1 MEERILVSPMPVRSL
16 RNFSQIDADRETV
29 YHNQKEIKVRPQA
42 RTAFPLFPIVSL
54 PDHISSIQMWVL
66 AKNTIAGDL
75 GVTPI
80 IQCLASMLITST
92 LVHTDLHHH
101 AVAPLPYVWPHVEH
115 LPDPRILLDKIFRRK
130 DIAPEKTEDEKGN
143 MNYPSSGSEIG
154 GHKGWLY
161 YPNML
166 VRFTFEGTEA
176 NILFSPFKAK
186 LFIFK
191 AFLTAAQGALLGI
204 FFGLPLWCLFIVVL
218 GPIYKNDNMAETG
231 WKWAP
236 MVIKCVYGAV
246 LGWVT
251 NPIIAGLALGSQAER
266 HLLVIEHD
274 EESVAQNAS
283 QIVDIDGVPTI
294 LEEDEL
300 TPPQFPPSPHASL
313 SHSPR
318 LSPYP
323 SPVSASRVLPTQNVN
338 RPRTRS
344 RASTLSRPPLTA
356 NCSDL
361 PIIPSR
367 SLNAPQYSGGEA
379 LAVPKTA
386 PLVQTG
392 RMRSLSQAT
401 AQGAG
406 VEAGAGGGTGS
417 TSFGTPARTAV
428 PAVGTPLT
436 GPRETLAPP
445 SPLPYHT
452 IMTPS
457 GPRRRGLT
465 VSTAYTASSSTN
477 GNNIAGGIA
486 PTSTGGAPGTGGSG
500 WSYALGGT
508 GGRNQ
513 RRPRA
518 SSSLSGKG
526 GGKEKI
532 PGELWSK
539 SAIPMGAS
547 GTPAVTAA
555 GEEEE
560 VLADA
565 DRSNEVRE
573 GEGDGDG
580 KRAPA
585 WDVFGIVQGAER
597 GSQARNKSG
606 EKKEGEEQS

>member
-1 MEERILVSPMPVRSL
+1 
-16 RNFSQIDADRETV
+16 
-29 YHNQKEIKVRPQA
+29 
-42 RTAFPLFPIVSL
+42 
-54 PDHISSIQMWVL
+54 MWVL

-115 LPDPRILLDKIFRRK
+115 LPDPRILLDKIFGRRGG
-130 DIAPEKTEDEKGN
+130 AREETEDEKGDI
-143 MNYPSSGSEIG
+143 NYPSSRSGIE

-161 YPNML
+161 YPHML

-186 LFIFK
+186 LFLFK
-191 AFLTAAQGALLGI
+191 AVITAAQGALLGI
-204 FFGLPLWCLFIVVL
+204 FCGLPLWCLFIVVL
-218 GPIYKNDNMAETG
+218 GPIYKHDNMAETG

-246 LGWVT
+246 LGWIT
-251 NPIIAGLALGSQAER
+251 NPIIAGLALGSQATR

-274 EESVAQNAS
+274 EESVAENAS
-283 QIVDIDGVPTI
+283 QIVDVDGVPTI
-294 LEEDEL
+294 VEEDEL
-300 TPPQFPPSPHASL
+300 TAPQFPPSPHASP

-318 LSPYP
+318 LSPHP
-323 SPVSASRVLPTQNVN
+323 SPMSGSLHLPTPNIN

-344 RASTLSRPPLTA
+344 RASSTLSRPPLTA
-356 NCSDL
+356 NCSDM

-367 SLNAPQYSGGEA
+367 SLHAPQYSDGEA
-379 LAVPKTA
+379 LAVPKSA
-386 PLVQTG
+386 PLVQAG
-392 RMRSLSQAT
+392 KVRSSSQVT
-401 AQGAG
+401 AEG
-406 VEAGAGGGTGS
+406 AGAGAGTHS
-417 TSFGTPARTAV
+417 RTALPV
-428 PAVGTPLT
+428 LGTPLT

-452 IMTPS
+452 VMTPF

-465 VSTAYTASSSTN
+465 VSTAYTASSSVN
-477 GNNIAGGIA
+477 GNNIGGGTA
-486 PTSTGGAPGTGGSG
+486 ATSTGGAPGTGGSG
-500 WSYALGGT
+500 WSYALGGM

-518 SSSLSGKG
+518 ISSLSGKG
-526 GGKEKI
+526 GGSGKEKI

-539 SAIPMGAS
+539 SAVPMGTS
-547 GTPAVTAA
+547 SRTTTTTTTTT

-560 VLADA
+560 VLAAEHA
-565 DRSNEVRE
+565 DRSGELRE
-573 GEGDGDG
+573 G
-580 KRAPA
+580 KKTPV
-585 WDVFGIVQGAER
+585 WDVFGVVQKAER
-597 GSQARNKSG
+597 EAHAGNKSS
-606 EKKEGEEQS
+606 EKKEGEAQS

>member
-1 MEERILVSPMPVRSL
+1 MQSL
-16 RNFSQIDADRETV
+16 LRPFPTPLTGKQWFYLLFLQGVGAGIIDGGANFGIA
-29 YHNQKEIKVRPQA
+29 YAKIK
-42 RTAFPLFPIVSL
+42 
-54 PDHISSIQMWVL
+54 MWVL

-130 DIAPEKTEDEKGN
+130 DLAREKTEDEKDN
-143 MNYPSSGSEIG
+143 NYPSPGSEIE

-204 FFGLPLWCLFIVVL
+204 FCGLPLWCLFIVVL

-236 MVIKCVYGAV
+236 MVIKCIYGAV

-274 EESVAQNAS
+274 EESVAENAS
-283 QIVDIDGVPTI
+283 RTVDVDGVPTI
-294 LEEDEL
+294 VEEDEL

-313 SHSPR
+313 SRSPR
-318 LSPYP
+318 LSPYS
-323 SPVSASRVLPTQNVN
+323 SPMPASRVLPAQNVN

-401 AQGAG
+401 ALGAG
-406 VEAGAGGGTGS
+406 AEAGAGTGS
-417 TSFGTPARTAV
+417 TSLGTPARTAV
-428 PAVGTPLT
+428 PAPGTPLT

-486 PTSTGGAPGTGGSG
+486 ATNTGGAPGTGGSG

-539 SAIPMGAS
+539 SAIQMGAS

-560 VLADA
+560 VLAEDA
-565 DRSNEVRE
+565 DRSGEVRE
-573 GEGDGDG
+573 GKE

-597 GSQARNKSG
+597 GSQAGNKSG